1 MKLTHLLLGALLTL
15 PLSASTQP
23 PSGAERPV
31 SIAEA
36 DPSALVE
43 APTPTRN
50 GWKVIA
56 PGNRHLYGEAVSDML
71 AATASGP
78 VLSID
83 TSLSGNDDSKDRTAR
98 PATMLVALKPEDG
111 SVRWARIIE
120 PATKDFPGSELP
132 LTPQVAYE
140 KGRRSGRS
148 VGNSIV
154 ASPDGTRLAVP
165 LLSHM
170 RPADSTRI
178 SDQRTKVV
186 VLDAAT
192 GNEVRTVEVAGMVL
206 GHALTGD
213 CLVVETAENYYPA
226 GTGILNVFPLGDPT
240 AEPVTFRT
248 DLWLAGATA
257 NSLLMS
263 PQFDREKTSL
273 RPTGHSR
280 TFTRISTS
288 GEELGTV
295 TGVSDLHSGGWLERF
310 KDPDAAQA
318 LIAQNL
324 DEVSLA
330 EQLEKLPREL
340 VNADS
345 GAVVDLTGASPRDVV
360 TPSGW
365 GIFLKPALQP
375 IEREAALWLNTTAGD
390 QTPRK
395 EFLNYFKEEGYAVYY
410 API

>member
-132 LTPQVAYE
+132 LPPQVAYE
-140 KGRRSGRS
+140 QGRRS

-154 ASPDGTRLAVP
+154 ASPDGTLLAVP

-324 DEVSLA
+324 DELSLA

-360 TPSGW
+360 TSSGW
-365 GIFLKPALQP
+365 GIFLKPAIQP

-395 EFLNYFKEEGYAVYY
+395 EFLNCFKEEGYAVYY

>member
-23 PSGAERPV
+23 PSGAELPV

-36 DPSALVE
+36 NPSTLVA

-50 GWKVIA
+50 GWEVVVL
-56 PGNRHLYGEAVSDML
+56 GHRRLSSDTVSKIL

-83 TSLSGNDDSKDRTAR
+83 TSSRGNNDSKDRTTH

-120 PATKDFPGSELP
+120 PATKDFSESELP

-140 KGRRSGRS
+140 QGRRS

-170 RPADSTRI
+170 RPADSTKI

-192 GNEVRTVEVAGMVL
+192 GNEVRTVEVTGMVL

-226 GTGILNVFPLGDPT
+226 GTGTLNVFPLGDPA

-263 PQFDREKTSL
+263 PQFDKEKTSF
-273 RPTGHSR
+273 RPTGRSR

-295 TGVSDLHSGGWLERF
+295 TGVSDLHPGGWLERF

-324 DEVSLA
+324 DELSLA

-345 GAVVDLTGASPRDVV
+345 GSVVDLTGASPRDVV

-365 GIFLKPALQP
+365 GIFLKPAIQP

-395 EFLNYFKEEGYAVYY
+395 EFLSCFKEEGYAVHY

>member
-83 TSLSGNDDSKDRTAR
+83 TSLSGNDDSKDRTTR

-120 PATKDFPGSELP
+120 PATKDFPESELP

-226 GTGILNVFPLGDPT
+226 GTGTLNVFPLGEPA

-263 PQFDREKTSL
+263 PQFDKEKTSF
-273 RPTGHSR
+273 RPTGRSR

-360 TPSGW
+360 TSSGW
-365 GIFLKPALQP
+365 GIFLKPAIQP
-375 IEREAALWLNTTAGD
+375 IEREAVPWLNTTAGD

-395 EFLNYFKEEGYAVYY
+395 EFLNYFKEEGYAVHY

>member
-23 PSGAERPV
+23 PSGAELPV

-36 DPSALVE
+36 NPSALVE

-50 GWKVIA
+50 GWEVVVL
-56 PGNRHLYGEAVSDML
+56 GHRRLSSDTVSKIL

-83 TSLSGNDDSKDRTAR
+83 TSPRGNNDSKDRKTH

-120 PATKDFPGSELP
+120 PATKDFSGSELP

-140 KGRRSGRS
+140 QGRRS

-170 RPADSTRI
+170 RPADSTKI

-226 GTGILNVFPLGDPT
+226 GTGTLNVFPLGEPA

-263 PQFDREKTSL
+263 PQFDKEKTLS
-273 RPTGHSR
+273 RPTGRSR

-295 TGVSDLHSGGWLERF
+295 TGVSDLHPGGWLERF
-310 KDPDAAQA
+310 KDPDAAQT

-324 DEVSLA
+324 DELSLA

-345 GAVVDLTGASPRDVV
+345 GSVVDLTGASPRDVV

-365 GIFLKPALQP
+365 GIFLKPAIQP
-375 IEREAALWLNTTAGD
+375 IEREAVPWLNTTAGD

-395 EFLNYFKEEGYAVYY
+395 EFLNYFKEEGYAVHY

>member
-1 MKLTHLLLGALLTL
+1 MKLTHLFLGALLTL

-36 DPSALVE
+36 DPSTLVE

-56 PGNRHLYGEAVSDML
+56 PGNRLLYGEAVSDML

-83 TSLSGNDDSKDRTAR
+83 TSPSGNDDSKDRTAH

-120 PATKDFPGSELP
+120 PATKDFSGSELP

-140 KGRRSGRS
+140 KGRRS

-170 RPADSTRI
+170 RPADSTKI

-192 GNEVRTVEVAGMVL
+192 GNEVRTVEVTGMVL

-213 CLVVETAENYYPA
+213 CLVVETADNYYPA
-226 GTGILNVFPLGDPT
+226 GTGILNVFPLGEPA

-263 PQFDREKTSL
+263 PQFDKEKTSFH
-273 RPTGHSR
+273 PTGRSR

-295 TGVSDLHSGGWLERF
+295 TGVSDLHPGGWLERF

-324 DEVSLA
+324 DELSLA

-360 TPSGW
+360 TSSGW
-365 GIFLKPALQP
+365 GIFLKPAIQP

-395 EFLNYFKEEGYAVYY
+395 EFLNCFKEEGYAVHY

>member
-23 PSGAERPV
+23 PSGAELPV

-36 DPSALVE
+36 NPSALVE

-50 GWKVIA
+50 GWEVVVL
-56 PGNRHLYGEAVSDML
+56 GHRRLSSDTVSKIL

-83 TSLSGNDDSKDRTAR
+83 TSPRGNNDSKDRKTH

-120 PATKDFPGSELP
+120 PATKDFSGSELP

-140 KGRRSGRS
+140 QGRRS

-170 RPADSTRI
+170 RPADSTKI

-226 GTGILNVFPLGDPT
+226 GTGTLNVFPLGEPA

-263 PQFDREKTSL
+263 PQFDKEKTLS
-273 RPTGHSR
+273 RPTGRSR

-295 TGVSDLHSGGWLERF
+295 TGVSDLHPGGWLERF
-310 KDPDAAQA
+310 KDPDAAQT

-324 DEVSLA
+324 DELSLA

-345 GAVVDLTGASPRDVV
+345 GSVVDLTGASPRDVV
-360 TPSGW
+360 TSSGW
-365 GIFLKPALQP
+365 GIFLKPAIQP
-375 IEREAALWLNTTAGD
+375 IEREAVPWLNTTAGD

-395 EFLNYFKEEGYAVYY
+395 EFLNYFKEEGYAVHY

>member
-83 TSLSGNDDSKDRTAR
+83 TSPSGNDDSKDRTAH

-120 PATKDFPGSELP
+120 PATKDFSESELP

-140 KGRRSGRS
+140 QGRRS

-324 DEVSLA
+324 DELSLA

-345 GAVVDLTGASPRDVV
+345 GSVVDLTGASPRDVV

-365 GIFLKPALQP
+365 GIFLKPAIQP

-395 EFLNYFKEEGYAVYY
+395 EFLNCFKEEGYAVHY

>member
-83 TSLSGNDDSKDRTAR
+83 TSLSGNDDSKDRTTR

-120 PATKDFPGSELP
+120 PATKDFPESELP

-178 SDQRTKVV
+178 SDQRTKVI

-192 GNEVRTVEVAGMVL
+192 GNEVRTVEVTGMVL

-226 GTGILNVFPLGDPT
+226 GTGTLNVFPLGEPA

-248 DLWLAGATA
+248 DLWLAGATT

-263 PQFDREKTSL
+263 PQFDKEKMSS
-273 RPTGHSR
+273 RPPGRSR

-295 TGVSDLHSGGWLERF
+295 TGVSDLHPGGWLERF

-345 GAVVDLTGASPRDVV
+345 GSVVDLTGASPRDVV
-360 TPSGW
+360 TSSGW
-365 GIFLKPALQP
+365 GIFLKPAIQP

-395 EFLNYFKEEGYAVYY
+395 EFLNYFKEEGYAVHY

>member
-120 PATKDFPGSELP
+120 PATKDFSESELP

-140 KGRRSGRS
+140 QGRRS

-170 RPADSTRI
+170 RPADSTKI

-226 GTGILNVFPLGDPT
+226 GTGTLNVFPLGEPA

-263 PQFDREKTSL
+263 PQFDREKTSF
-273 RPTGHSR
+273 RPTGRSR

-295 TGVSDLHSGGWLERF
+295 TGVSDLHPGGWLERF

-360 TPSGW
+360 TSSGW
-365 GIFLKPALQP
+365 GIFLKPAIQP

-395 EFLNYFKEEGYAVYY
+395 EFLNCFKEEGYAVHY

>member
-140 KGRRSGRS
+140 QGRRS

-154 ASPDGTRLAVP
+154 ASPDGTLLAVP

-310 KDPDAAQA
+310 KDQDAAQA

-395 EFLNYFKEEGYAVYY
+395 EFLNCFKEEGYAVYY

>member
-140 KGRRSGRS
+140 QGRRS

-154 ASPDGTRLAVP
+154 ASPDGTLLAVP

-226 GTGILNVFPLGDPT
+226 GTGTLNVFPLGDPT

-310 KDPDAAQA
+310 KDQDAAQA

>member
-23 PSGAERPV
+23 PSGAELPV

-83 TSLSGNDDSKDRTAR
+83 TSLSGNDDSKDRTTR

-120 PATKDFPGSELP
+120 PATKDFPESELP

-178 SDQRTKVV
+178 SDQRTKVI

-192 GNEVRTVEVAGMVL
+192 GNEVRTVEVTGMVL

-226 GTGILNVFPLGDPT
+226 GTGTLNVFPLGEPA

-248 DLWLAGATA
+248 DLWLAGATT

-263 PQFDREKTSL
+263 PQFDKEKMSS
-273 RPTGHSR
+273 RPPGRSR
-280 TFTRISTS
+280 TFTRISAS

-295 TGVSDLHSGGWLERF
+295 TGVSDLHPGGWLERF

-395 EFLNYFKEEGYAVYY
+395 EFLNCFKEEGYAVYY

>member
-23 PSGAERPV
+23 PSGAELPV

-50 GWKVIA
+50 GWKVVVL
-56 PGNRHLYGEAVSDML
+56 GHRHLSSDTASKIL

-83 TSLSGNDDSKDRTAR
+83 TSPSGNNDSKDRTTH

-120 PATKDFPGSELP
+120 PATKDFPESELP

-170 RPADSTRI
+170 RPADSTRF

-192 GNEVRTVEVAGMVL
+192 GNEVRTVEVTGLVL

-226 GTGILNVFPLGDPT
+226 GTGTLNVFPLGEPA

-257 NSLLMS
+257 NSLILS
-263 PQFDREKTSL
+263 PQFDREKTSFH
-273 RPTGHSR
+273 PTGHSR

-295 TGVSDLHSGGWLERF
+295 TGVSDLHPGGWLERF

-345 GAVVDLTGASPRDVV
+345 GSVVDLTSASPRDVV

-365 GIFLKPALQP
+365 GIFLKPAIQP

-395 EFLNYFKEEGYAVYY
+395 EFLNCFKEEGYAVHY

>member
-23 PSGAERPV
+23 PSGAELPV

-36 DPSALVE
+36 NPSTLVE

-50 GWKVIA
+50 GWEVVVL
-56 PGNRHLYGEAVSDML
+56 GHRRLSSDTVSKIL

-78 VLSID
+78 VLSIG
-83 TSLSGNDDSKDRTAR
+83 TSPRGNNDSKDRKTH

-120 PATKDFPGSELP
+120 PATKDFSESELP

-140 KGRRSGRS
+140 QGRRS

-170 RPADSTRI
+170 RPADSTKI

-226 GTGILNVFPLGDPT
+226 GTGTLNVFPLGEPA

-263 PQFDREKTSL
+263 PQFDKEKTSFH
-273 RPTGHSR
+273 PTGRSR

-295 TGVSDLHSGGWLERF
+295 TGVSDLHPGGWLERF

-324 DEVSLA
+324 DELSLA

-345 GAVVDLTGASPRDVV
+345 GSVVDLTGASPRDVV

-365 GIFLKPALQP
+365 GIFLKPAIQP

-395 EFLNYFKEEGYAVYY
+395 EFLSCFKEEGYAVHY

>member
-83 TSLSGNDDSKDRTAR
+83 TSLSGNDDSKDRTTR

-120 PATKDFPGSELP
+120 PATKDFSESELP

-140 KGRRSGRS
+140 QGRRS

-170 RPADSTRI
+170 RPADSTKI

-226 GTGILNVFPLGDPT
+226 GTGTLNVFPLGEPA

-263 PQFDREKTSL
+263 PQFDREKTSFH
-273 RPTGHSR
+273 PTGRSR

-295 TGVSDLHSGGWLERF
+295 TGVSDLHPGGWLERF

-324 DEVSLA
+324 DELSLA

-345 GAVVDLTGASPRDVV
+345 GSVVDLTGASPRDVV
-360 TPSGW
+360 TSSGW
-365 GIFLKPALQP
+365 GIFLKPAIQP
-375 IEREAALWLNTTAGD
+375 IEREAVPWLNTTAGD

-395 EFLNYFKEEGYAVYY
+395 EFLNYFKEEGYAVHY

>member
-1 MKLTHLLLGALLTL
+1 MKLTHLFLGALLTL

-36 DPSALVE
+36 DPSTLVE

-56 PGNRHLYGEAVSDML
+56 PGNRLLYGEAVSDML

-83 TSLSGNDDSKDRTAR
+83 TSPRGNNDSKDRKTH

-120 PATKDFPGSELP
+120 PATKDFSESELP

-140 KGRRSGRS
+140 QGRRS

-226 GTGILNVFPLGDPT
+226 GTGTLNVFPLGEPA

-257 NSLLMS
+257 NSLLLS
-263 PQFDREKTSL
+263 PQFDREKTSF
-273 RPTGHSR
+273 RPPGRSR

-330 EQLEKLPREL
+330 EQLDKLPREL

-345 GAVVDLTGASPRDVV
+345 GSVVDLTGASPRDVV
-360 TPSGW
+360 TSSGW
-365 GIFLKPALQP
+365 GIFLKPAIQP
-375 IEREAALWLNTTAGD
+375 VEREAVLWLNTTAGD

-395 EFLNYFKEEGYAVYY
+395 EFLYCFREEGAAVYY

>member
-23 PSGAERPV
+23 PSGAELPV

-36 DPSALVE
+36 NPSTLVE

-50 GWKVIA
+50 GWEVVVL
-56 PGNRHLYGEAVSDML
+56 GHRRLSSDTVSKIL

-83 TSLSGNDDSKDRTAR
+83 TSPSGNNDSKDRKTH

-120 PATKDFPGSELP
+120 PATKDFSESELP

-140 KGRRSGRS
+140 QGRRS

-170 RPADSTRI
+170 RPADSTKI

-192 GNEVRTVEVAGMVL
+192 GNEVRTVEVTGMVL

-226 GTGILNVFPLGDPT
+226 GTGTLNVFPLGDPA

-263 PQFDREKTSL
+263 PQFDKEKTSF
-273 RPTGHSR
+273 RPTGRSR

-295 TGVSDLHSGGWLERF
+295 TGVSDLHPGGWLERF

-318 LIAQNL
+318 RIAQNL
-324 DEVSLA
+324 DELSLA

-345 GAVVDLTGASPRDVV
+345 GSVVDLTGASPRDVV

-365 GIFLKPALQP
+365 GIFLKPAIQP
-375 IEREAALWLNTTAGD
+375 IEREAALWLNATAGG
-390 QTPRK
+390 QTLRK
-395 EFLNYFKEEGYAVYY
+395 GCLSCGKDEGYCVHY

>member
-83 TSLSGNDDSKDRTAR
+83 TSPRGNNDSKDRKTH

-120 PATKDFPGSELP
+120 PATKDFPESELP

-192 GNEVRTVEVAGMVL
+192 GNEVRTVEVTGMVL

-226 GTGILNVFPLGDPT
+226 GTGTLNVFPLGEPA

-263 PQFDREKTSL
+263 PQFDKEKTSFH
-273 RPTGHSR
+273 PTGRSR

-295 TGVSDLHSGGWLERF
+295 TGVSDLHPGGWLERF

-345 GAVVDLTGASPRDVV
+345 GSVVDLTGASPRDVV
-360 TPSGW
+360 TSSGW
-365 GIFLKPALQP
+365 GIFLKPAIQP
-375 IEREAALWLNTTAGD
+375 IEREAVPWLNTTAGD

-395 EFLNYFKEEGYAVYY
+395 EFLNYFKEEGYAVHY

>member
-83 TSLSGNDDSKDRTAR
+83 TSLSGNDDSKDRTTR

-120 PATKDFPGSELP
+120 PATKDFPESELP

-140 KGRRSGRS
+140 QGRRS

-170 RPADSTRI
+170 RPADSTKI

-192 GNEVRTVEVAGMVL
+192 GNEVRTVEVTGMVL

-226 GTGILNVFPLGDPT
+226 GTGTLNVFPLGEPA

-263 PQFDREKTSL
+263 PQFDKEKTSFH
-273 RPTGHSR
+273 PTGRSR

-295 TGVSDLHSGGWLERF
+295 TGVSDLHPGGWLERF

-345 GAVVDLTGASPRDVV
+345 GSVVDLTGASPRDVV

-365 GIFLKPALQP
+365 GIFLKPAIQP

>member
-23 PSGAERPV
+23 PSGAELPV

-36 DPSALVE
+36 NPSTLVE

-83 TSLSGNDDSKDRTAR
+83 TSLSGNDDSKDRTTR

-120 PATKDFPGSELP
+120 PATKDFPESELP

-140 KGRRSGRS
+140 QGRRS

-192 GNEVRTVEVAGMVL
+192 GNEVRTVEVTGMVL

-226 GTGILNVFPLGDPT
+226 GTGTLNVFPLGDPA

-263 PQFDREKTSL
+263 PQFDKEKTSFH
-273 RPTGHSR
+273 PTGRSR

-295 TGVSDLHSGGWLERF
+295 TGVSDLHPGGWLERF

-324 DEVSLA
+324 DELSLA

-345 GAVVDLTGASPRDVV
+345 GSVVDLTGASPRDVV

-365 GIFLKPALQP
+365 GIFLKPAIQP

-395 EFLNYFKEEGYAVYY
+395 EFLSCFKEEGYAVHY

>member
-1 MKLTHLLLGALLTL
+1 MKLTHLFLGALLTL

-23 PSGAERPV
+23 PSGAELPV

-36 DPSALVE
+36 DPSTLVE

-50 GWKVIA
+50 GWEVIA
-56 PGNRHLYGEAVSDML
+56 PGNRLLYGEAVSDML
-71 AATASGP
+71 AATSSGP

-83 TSLSGNDDSKDRTAR
+83 TSPSGNDDSKDRTAH

-120 PATKDFPGSELP
+120 PATKDFSESELP

-140 KGRRSGRS
+140 QGRRS

-170 RPADSTRI
+170 RPADSTKI

-226 GTGILNVFPLGDPT
+226 GTGTLNVFPLGEPA

-263 PQFDREKTSL
+263 PQFDKEKTSF
-273 RPTGHSR
+273 RPTGRSR

-295 TGVSDLHSGGWLERF
+295 TGVSDLHPGGWLERF

-324 DEVSLA
+324 DELSLA

-360 TPSGW
+360 TSSGW
-365 GIFLKPALQP
+365 GIFLKPAIQP
-375 IEREAALWLNTTAGD
+375 IEREAVPWLNTTAGD

-395 EFLNYFKEEGYAVYY
+395 EFLNYFKEEGYTVHY

>member
-23 PSGAERPV
+23 PSGAELPV

-83 TSLSGNDDSKDRTAR
+83 TSLSGNDDSKDRTTR

-120 PATKDFPGSELP
+120 PATKDFPESELP
-132 LTPQVAYE
+132 LAPQVAYE

-148 VGNSIV
+148 VGNSII
-154 ASPDGTRLAVP
+154 ASLDGTRLAVP

-170 RPADSTRI
+170 RPADSTKI

-192 GNEVRTVEVAGMVL
+192 GNEVRTVEVTGMVL

-226 GTGILNVFPLGDPT
+226 GTGTLNVFPLGEPA

-263 PQFDREKTSL
+263 PQFDKEKTSFH
-273 RPTGHSR
+273 PTGRSR

-295 TGVSDLHSGGWLERF
+295 TGVSDLHPGGWLERF

-324 DEVSLA
+324 DELSLA

-345 GAVVDLTGASPRDVV
+345 GSVVDLTGASPRDVV
-360 TPSGW
+360 TSSGW
-365 GIFLKPALQP
+365 GIFLKPAIQP
-375 IEREAALWLNTTAGD
+375 IEREAVPWLNTTAGD

-395 EFLNYFKEEGYAVYY
+395 EFLNCFKEEGYAVYY

>member
-23 PSGAERPV
+23 PSGAELPV

-36 DPSALVE
+36 NPSTLVE

-50 GWKVIA
+50 GWEVVVL
-56 PGNRHLYGEAVSDML
+56 GHRRLSSDTVSKIL

-83 TSLSGNDDSKDRTAR
+83 TSPRGNNDSKDRTTR

-120 PATKDFPGSELP
+120 PATKDFSGSELP

-140 KGRRSGRS
+140 QGRRS

-170 RPADSTRI
+170 RPADSTKI

-192 GNEVRTVEVAGMVL
+192 GNEVRTVEVTGMVL

-226 GTGILNVFPLGDPT
+226 GTGTLNVFPLGEPA

-263 PQFDREKTSL
+263 PQFDKEKTSFH
-273 RPTGHSR
+273 PTGRSR

-295 TGVSDLHSGGWLERF
+295 TGVSDLHPGGWLERF

-324 DEVSLA
+324 DELSLA

-365 GIFLKPALQP
+365 GIFLKPAIQP
-375 IEREAALWLNTTAGD
+375 IEREAVPWLNTTAGD

-395 EFLNYFKEEGYAVYY
+395 EFLNCFKEEGYAVHYT
-410 API
+410 PI

>member
-1 MKLTHLLLGALLTL
+1 MKLTHLFLGALLTL
-15 PLSASTQP
+15 PLSASTHP

-36 DPSALVE
+36 DPSTLVE

-56 PGNRHLYGEAVSDML
+56 PGNRLLYGEAVSDML

-83 TSLSGNDDSKDRTAR
+83 TSPSGNDDSKDRTAH

-120 PATKDFPGSELP
+120 PATKDFSGSELP

-140 KGRRSGRS
+140 QGRRS

-170 RPADSTRI
+170 RPADSTKI

-226 GTGILNVFPLGDPT
+226 GTGTLNVFPLGEPA
-240 AEPVTFRT
+240 AEPATFRT

-263 PQFDREKTSL
+263 PQFDKEKTLS
-273 RPTGHSR
+273 RPTGRSR

-330 EQLEKLPREL
+330 EQLDKLPREL

-345 GAVVDLTGASPRDVV
+345 GSVVDLTGASPRDVV

-365 GIFLKPALQP
+365 GIFLKPAIQP
-375 IEREAALWLNTTAGD
+375 IEREAVPWLNTTAGD

-395 EFLNYFKEEGYAVYY
+395 EFLYCFREEGAAVYY

>member
-83 TSLSGNDDSKDRTAR
+83 TSLSGNDDSKDRTTR

-120 PATKDFPGSELP
+120 PATKDFPESELP

-226 GTGILNVFPLGDPT
+226 GTGILNVFPLGEPA

-248 DLWLAGATA
+248 GLWLAGATA

-288 GEELGTV
+288 GEELGTM

>member
-23 PSGAERPV
+23 PSGAELPV

-50 GWKVIA
+50 GWEVVVL
-56 PGNRHLYGEAVSDML
+56 GHRRLSSDTVSKIL

-83 TSLSGNDDSKDRTAR
+83 TSPRGNNDSKDRKTH

-120 PATKDFPGSELP
+120 PATKDFPESELP

-140 KGRRSGRS
+140 QGRRS

-170 RPADSTRI
+170 RPADSTKI

-226 GTGILNVFPLGDPT
+226 GTGTLNVFPLGEPA

-263 PQFDREKTSL
+263 PQFDREKTSF
-273 RPTGHSR
+273 RPTGRSR

-295 TGVSDLHSGGWLERF
+295 TGVSDLHPGGWLERF

-324 DEVSLA
+324 DELSLA
-330 EQLEKLPREL
+330 
-340 VNADS
+340 
-345 GAVVDLTGASPRDVV
+345 DLTGASPRDVV
-360 TPSGW
+360 TSSGW
-365 GIFLKPALQP
+365 GIFLKPAIQP

-395 EFLNYFKEEGYAVYY
+395 EFLSCFKEEGYAVHY

>member
-1 MKLTHLLLGALLTL
+1 MKLTHLLLGALLIL

-50 GWKVIA
+50 GWKVVVL
-56 PGNRHLYGEAVSDML
+56 GHRRLSSDTVSKIL

-83 TSLSGNDDSKDRTAR
+83 TSPSGNDDSKDRKTH

-120 PATKDFPGSELP
+120 PATKDFSESELP

-140 KGRRSGRS
+140 QGRRS

-170 RPADSTRI
+170 RPADSTKI

-206 GHALTGD
+206 GYALTGD

-226 GTGILNVFPLGDPT
+226 GTGTLNVFPLGEPA

-263 PQFDREKTSL
+263 PQFDKEKTSF
-273 RPTGHSR
+273 RPTGRSR

-295 TGVSDLHSGGWLERF
+295 TGVSDLHPGGWLERF

-324 DEVSLA
+324 DELSLA

-365 GIFLKPALQP
+365 GIFLKPAIQP
-375 IEREAALWLNTTAGD
+375 IEREAVPWLNTTAGD

-395 EFLNYFKEEGYAVYY
+395 EFLNYFKEEGYAVHY

>member
-120 PATKDFPGSELP
+120 PATKDFSESELP

-140 KGRRSGRS
+140 QGRRS

-154 ASPDGTRLAVP
+154 ASPDGTLLAVP
-165 LLSHM
+165 FLSHL

-226 GTGILNVFPLGDPT
+226 GTGTLNVFPLGEPA

-310 KDPDAAQA
+310 KDQDAAQA

-395 EFLNYFKEEGYAVYY
+395 EFLNYFKEEGYAVHY

>member
-1 MKLTHLLLGALLTL
+1 MKLTRLLLGALLTL

-23 PSGAERPV
+23 PSGAELPV

-36 DPSALVE
+36 NPSTLVE

-50 GWKVIA
+50 GWEVVVL
-56 PGNRHLYGEAVSDML
+56 GHRRLSSDTVSKIL

-83 TSLSGNDDSKDRTAR
+83 TSPSGNNDSKDRKTH

-120 PATKDFPGSELP
+120 PATKDFSESELP

-140 KGRRSGRS
+140 QGRRS

-170 RPADSTRI
+170 RPADSTKI

-192 GNEVRTVEVAGMVL
+192 GNEVRTVEVTGMVL

-226 GTGILNVFPLGDPT
+226 GTGTLNVFPLGDPA

-257 NSLLMS
+257 NSLLRS
-263 PQFDREKTSL
+263 PQFDKEKTSF
-273 RPTGHSR
+273 RPTGRSR

-295 TGVSDLHSGGWLERF
+295 TGVSDLHPGGWLERF

-324 DEVSLA
+324 DELSLA

-345 GAVVDLTGASPRDVV
+345 GSVVDLTGASPRDVV

-365 GIFLKPALQP
+365 GIFLKPAIQP

-395 EFLNYFKEEGYAVYY
+395 EFLSCFKEEGYAVHY

>member
-1 MKLTHLLLGALLTL
+1 
-15 PLSASTQP
+15 
-23 PSGAERPV
+23 
-31 SIAEA
+31 
-36 DPSALVE
+36 
-43 APTPTRN
+43 
-50 GWKVIA
+50 
-56 PGNRHLYGEAVSDML
+56 
-71 AATASGP
+71 
-78 VLSID
+78 
-83 TSLSGNDDSKDRTAR
+83 
-98 PATMLVALKPEDG
+98 MLVALKPEDG

-248 DLWLAGATA
+248 DLWLAGANT

-318 LIAQNL
+318 LIAQDL

-345 GAVVDLTGASPRDVV
+345 GSVVDLTGASPRDVV
-360 TPSGW
+360 TSSGW
-365 GIFLKPALQP
+365 GIFLKPAIQP

-395 EFLNYFKEEGYAVYY
+395 EFLNYFKEEGYAVHY

>member
-83 TSLSGNDDSKDRTAR
+83 TSPSGNDDSKDRTAH

-140 KGRRSGRS
+140 QGRRS

-154 ASPDGTRLAVP
+154 ASPDGTLLAVP

-365 GIFLKPALQP
+365 GIFLKPAIQP

>member
-1 MKLTHLLLGALLTL
+1 MKLTHLLLGALLIL

-50 GWKVIA
+50 GWEVVVL
-56 PGNRHLYGEAVSDML
+56 GHRRLSSDTVSKIL

-83 TSLSGNDDSKDRTAR
+83 TSLSGNNDSKDRTTH

-120 PATKDFPGSELP
+120 PATKDFSGSELP

-140 KGRRSGRS
+140 QGRRS

-170 RPADSTRI
+170 RPADSTKI

-226 GTGILNVFPLGDPT
+226 GTGTLNVFPLGEPA

-263 PQFDREKTSL
+263 PQFDKEKTLS
-273 RPTGHSR
+273 RPTGRSR

-295 TGVSDLHSGGWLERF
+295 TGVSDLHPGGWLERF

-324 DEVSLA
+324 DALSLA

-345 GAVVDLTGASPRDVV
+345 GSVVDLTSASPRDVV
-360 TPSGW
+360 TSSGW
-365 GIFLKPALQP
+365 GIFLKPAIQP
-375 IEREAALWLNTTAGD
+375 IER
-390 QTPRK
+390 
-395 EFLNYFKEEGYAVYY
+395 
-410 API
+410 

>member
-23 PSGAERPV
+23 PSGAELPV

-36 DPSALVE
+36 NPSTLVE

-50 GWKVIA
+50 GWEVVVL
-56 PGNRHLYGEAVSDML
+56 GHRRLSSDTVSKIL

-83 TSLSGNDDSKDRTAR
+83 TSPSGNNDSKDRKTH

-120 PATKDFPGSELP
+120 PATKDFSESELP

-140 KGRRSGRS
+140 QGRRS

-170 RPADSTRI
+170 RPADSTKI

-192 GNEVRTVEVAGMVL
+192 GNEVRTVEVTGMVL

-226 GTGILNVFPLGDPT
+226 GTGTLNVFPLGDPA

-263 PQFDREKTSL
+263 PQFDKEKTSF
-273 RPTGHSR
+273 RPTGRSR

-295 TGVSDLHSGGWLERF
+295 TGVSDLHPGGWLERF

-324 DEVSLA
+324 DELSLA

-345 GAVVDLTGASPRDVV
+345 GSVVDLTGASPRDVV

-365 GIFLKPALQP
+365 GIFLKPAIQP

-395 EFLNYFKEEGYAVYY
+395 EFLSCFKEEGYAVHY

>member
-83 TSLSGNDDSKDRTAR
+83 TSLSGNDDSKDRTTR

-120 PATKDFPGSELP
+120 PATKDFPESELP

-226 GTGILNVFPLGDPT
+226 GTGILNVFPLGEPA

-310 KDPDAAQA
+310 KDQDAAQA

>member
-23 PSGAERPV
+23 PSGAELPV

-36 DPSALVE
+36 NPSTLVE

-50 GWKVIA
+50 GWEVVVL
-56 PGNRHLYGEAVSDML
+56 GHRRLSSDTVSKIL
-71 AATASGP
+71 AATSSGP

-83 TSLSGNDDSKDRTAR
+83 TSPSGNNDSKDRKTH

-120 PATKDFPGSELP
+120 PATKDFSESELP

-140 KGRRSGRS
+140 QGRRS

-170 RPADSTRI
+170 RPADSTKI

-192 GNEVRTVEVAGMVL
+192 GNEVRTVEVTGMVL

-226 GTGILNVFPLGDPT
+226 GTGTLNVFPLGDPA

-263 PQFDREKTSL
+263 PQFDKEKTSFRL
-273 RPTGHSR
+273 TGRSR

-295 TGVSDLHSGGWLERF
+295 TGVSDLHPGGWLERF

-324 DEVSLA
+324 DELSLA

-365 GIFLKPALQP
+365 GIFLKPAIQP

-395 EFLNYFKEEGYAVYY
+395 EFLNCFKEEGYAVHY

>member
-23 PSGAERPV
+23 PSGAELPV

-50 GWKVIA
+50 GWEVVVL
-56 PGNRHLYGEAVSDML
+56 GHRRLSSDTVSKIL

-83 TSLSGNDDSKDRTAR
+83 TSPRGNNDSKDRKTH

-120 PATKDFPGSELP
+120 PATKDFSGSELP

-140 KGRRSGRS
+140 QGRRS

-170 RPADSTRI
+170 RPADSTKI

-192 GNEVRTVEVAGMVL
+192 GNEVRTVEVTGMVL

-226 GTGILNVFPLGDPT
+226 GTGILNVFPLGEPA

-263 PQFDREKTSL
+263 PQFDKEKTSFH
-273 RPTGHSR
+273 PTGRSR

-295 TGVSDLHSGGWLERF
+295 TGVSDLHPGGWLERF

-324 DEVSLA
+324 DELSLA

-345 GAVVDLTGASPRDVV
+345 GSVVDLTGASPRDVV

-365 GIFLKPALQP
+365 GIFLKPAIQP

-395 EFLNYFKEEGYAVYY
+395 EFLNYFKEEGYAVHY

>member
-140 KGRRSGRS
+140 QGRRS

-154 ASPDGTRLAVP
+154 ASPDGTLLAVP

-324 DEVSLA
+324 DELSLA

-360 TPSGW
+360 TSSGW
-365 GIFLKPALQP
+365 GIFLKPAIQP

-395 EFLNYFKEEGYAVYY
+395 EFLNCFKEEGYAVYY

>member
-83 TSLSGNDDSKDRTAR
+83 TSLSGNDDSKDRTAH

-140 KGRRSGRS
+140 QGRRS

-154 ASPDGTRLAVP
+154 ASPDGTLLAVP

-310 KDPDAAQA
+310 KDQDAAQA

-365 GIFLKPALQP
+365 GIFLKPAIQP

>member
-71 AATASGP
+71 AATASCP

-120 PATKDFPGSELP
+120 PATKDFPESELP

-140 KGRRSGRS
+140 QGRRS

-226 GTGILNVFPLGDPT
+226 GTGTLNVFPLGEPA

-288 GEELGTV
+288 GEELGTM